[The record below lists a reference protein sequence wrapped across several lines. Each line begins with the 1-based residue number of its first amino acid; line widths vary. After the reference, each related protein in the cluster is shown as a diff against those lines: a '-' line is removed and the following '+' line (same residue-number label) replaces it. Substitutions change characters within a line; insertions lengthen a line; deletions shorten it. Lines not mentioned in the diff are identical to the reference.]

1 MKIKL
6 YLKSLLMTLS
16 LLFPLVLSAKV
27 IEVKGVVKDTRGD
40 ELIGVSVRVK
50 GANQGATTGIDGRFV
65 LKADEKDILVFSY
78 VGYEPKELKASSKF
92 MTVVLHHSKAV
103 LEAVVVS
110 GYASLKSKSVRIPKR
125 PKEVSPQV
133 LASPAQGYPMVQPG
147 MLISEEREGYEK
159 RKENVFE
166 LVRSKPLSTLSVDVD
181 VASYGD
187 MRRSISQG
195 QLPYPE
201 AVRVEE
207 FINYFDY
214 KYPQPRGKDPIA
226 LDAVIAP
233 CPWNAQH
240 QLVRVGM
247 KAKEIPS
254 EALPASNIV
263 YLIDVSGSMSGA
275 NRIGLVKTSLKLLT
289 NNLRPQDKVAIV
301 TYASGTQVLLPST
314 TGANRTK
321 IKEAIDGL
329 QSGGATAGASG
340 IKLAY
345 EEARKNFIKG
355 GNNRIILCTDGDFNV
370 GVSSPTELEELI
382 TQERQSGVF
391 LTVLGYGMGNYKDK
405 KLQILAEKG
414 NGNHAYIDTAEEAN
428 KVLVQEFGS
437 TMYAVAKDVKLQV
450 EFNPSLIAAYRLI
463 GYESRLLE
471 DADFNDDTKDAA
483 ELGAGHT
490 VTALYEV
497 VPVGV
502 QSEHLPK
509 VDTLRYQT
517 NTNGD
522 NKSEYLTI
530 KLRYKPLNADKSELI
545 SLPLRVADASK
556 RLDNNTRL
564 AAAVALYG
572 ELLRG
577 SKYIGKATYA
587 DVLRVLEGTLDNDP
601 FGEKHELLQ
610 LVRTAE
616 SLSKLDKK
624 AEE

>member
-1 MKIKL
+1 MKISIC
-6 YLKSLLMTLS
+6 LKSLLMTLS
-16 LLFPLVLSAKV
+16 LLFPLALSAKV

-50 GANQGATTGIDGRFV
+50 GANQSATTGIDGRFV

-92 MTVVLHHSKAV
+92 MTVVLADSKAV
-103 LEAVVVS
+103 LEEVVVS

-133 LASPAQGYPMVQPG
+133 LASPVQSYPMVQPG
-147 MLISEEREGYEK
+147 MHISEEREGYEK
-159 RKENVFE
+159 RRQNGFE

-214 KYPQPRGKDPIA
+214 KYPQPKSKDPIA
-226 LDAVIAP
+226 LDAVMAA
-233 CPWNAQH
+233 CPWHAQH

-301 TYASGTQVLLPST
+301 TYASGTQVVLPST
-314 TGANRTK
+314 SGANRTK
-321 IKEAIDGL
+321 IKGAIDGL

-370 GVSSPTELEELI
+370 GVSSAAELEELI
-382 TQERQSGVF
+382 TKERQSGVF

-405 KLQILAEKG
+405 KLQVLAEKG

-450 EFNPSLIAAYRLI
+450 EFNPNQVAAYRLI
-463 GYESRLLE
+463 GYESRLLADE
-471 DADFNDDTKDAA
+471 DFNDDTKDAA

-497 VPVGV
+497 IPVGV
-502 QSEHLPK
+502 KSEHLPK
-509 VDTLRYQT
+509 VDSLRYQT
-517 NTNGD
+517 NISGGS
-522 NKSEYLTI
+522 KSEYLTI
-530 KLRYKPLNADKSELI
+530 KLRYKPLNSDKSELI
-545 SLPLRVADASK
+545 SLPLRLADATAE
-556 RLDNNTRL
+556 LDKNTRL
-564 AAAVALYG
+564 ATAVALYG
-572 ELLRG
+572 ELLG
-577 SKYIGKATYA
+577 ESKYIGKATYA
-587 DVLRVLEGTLDNDP
+587 DVIKLLEGALDDDA

-616 SLSKLDKK
+616 SLSNLDKK